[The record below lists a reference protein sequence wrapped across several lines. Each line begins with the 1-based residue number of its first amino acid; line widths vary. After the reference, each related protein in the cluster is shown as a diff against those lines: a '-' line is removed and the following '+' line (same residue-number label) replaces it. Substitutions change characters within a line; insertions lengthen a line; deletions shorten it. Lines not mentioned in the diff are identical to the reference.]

1 MSTTP
6 DPPYR
11 DHLQSAS
18 DLVTQSTATRAGFI
32 ALAIEK
38 NRRAT
43 PFVDEARRLQF
54 AASPATV
61 PADLNT
67 IGDIGAN
74 LWTAAGV
81 SDKALNHLTL
91 PDRDE
96 AVVRLVADHLEPAG
110 KRFVEELVFRFLLIR
125 GDTLGGSMRNAGG
138 AIAQRRLTRAFIS
151 TLKNAGI
158 GYRWQ
163 HVQFRTWA
171 ENPEDDT
178 DIELSLRGISWTV
191 GARTRTLLFNVK
203 VPLVGKGNNV
213 DLCVFNR
220 TADELD
226 SAEVFA
232 DATAYVALGELKGG
246 IDPAGADEHWKTANS
261 ALDRIRKALSGA
273 ATFFIGAAIENSM
286 AAEIWKHLE
295 DGTLMNAANLTDELT
310 VRSCFGWL
318 SGMVFVGSLSG

>member
-1 MSTTP
+1 MSTAP
-6 DPPYR
+6 ELPYR
-11 DHLQSAS
+11 KHLQSANS
-18 DLVTQSTATRAGFI
+18 LVTAPAATRAGFI
-32 ALAIEK
+32 GLAIEK

-67 IGDIGAN
+67 ISDIKAN
-74 LWTAAGV
+74 LWTAAGL
-81 SDKALNHLTL
+81 SDKALNHL
-91 PDRDE
+91 PIADRDE
-96 AVVRLVADHLEPAG
+96 AVVRLIADHLEPAG

-138 AIAQRRLTRAFIS
+138 AIAQRKLTRALIS

-158 GYRWQ
+158 TYRWQ

-171 ENPEDDT
+171 EQPEDDAE
-178 DIELSLRGISWTV
+178 IEQSLRGLSWQIDDTI
-191 GARTRTLLFNVK
+191 RTLLFNVK
-203 VPLVGKGNNV
+203 VPLVGRSGNNV

-220 TADELD
+220 TTDEVDL
-226 SAEVFA
+226 AAVLT

-246 IDPAGADEHWKTANS
+246 IDPAGADEHWKTAS
-261 ALDRIRKALSGA
+261 TALDRIRKAIGGA

-286 AAEIWKHLE
+286 ASEIWKHLE
-295 DGTLMNAANLTDELT
+295 DGELANAANLTDEDQLSSIC
-310 VRSCFGWL
+310 RWL
-318 SGMVFVGSLSG
+318 CDL